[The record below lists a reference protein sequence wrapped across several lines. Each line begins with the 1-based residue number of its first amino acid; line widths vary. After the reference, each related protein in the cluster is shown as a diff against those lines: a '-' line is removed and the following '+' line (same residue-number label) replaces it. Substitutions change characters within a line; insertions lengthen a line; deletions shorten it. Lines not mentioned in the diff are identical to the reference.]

1 MQINAISETAVSSNQ
16 WTSVQSQS
24 KPAVASLSTASR
36 QAAPAAQSSDSAGA
50 DSSFALVQNSANS
63 TETATIAASYST
75 TVGGRNYSASVAE
88 SGGVYTASVP
98 MPPGVSASGSSIESA
113 ELNLSIILDTLA

>member
-1 MQINAISETAVSSNQ
+1 MQINAISETAASSNQ
-16 WTSVQSQS
+16 WTSAQSQS
-24 KPAVASLSTASR
+24 NPAVASLSTDSR
-36 QAAPAAQSSDSAGA
+36 QSAPAAQSSDSSGA
-50 DSSFALVQNSANS
+50 ASSFALIQNSASNVD
-63 TETATIAASYST
+63 TATIAASYST
-75 TVGGRNYSASVAE
+75 TVGGRNYSASVAK